1 MEQMSLNKLN
11 IEVVALKR
19 QMSEMQSLIQED
31 LEFARGTE
39 EAWKEIDEGKCTTH
53 NSVEEFFES
62 LKNDN

>member
-11 IEVVALKR
+11 MEVVALKM
-19 QMSEMQSLIQED
+19 QMNAMQKLIQED

-39 EAWKEIDEGKCTTH
+39 EAWQEIDEGKCTAH
-53 NSVEEFFES
+53 NSVEEFFEN

>member
-1 MEQMSLNKLN
+1 MEQINLEKIN
-11 IEVVALKR
+11 IEVMALKS
-19 QMSEMQSLIQED
+19 QMNAMQKLIQED

-39 EAWKEIDEGKCTTH
+39 EAWQEIDEGKCTTH